1 MFKPAIAGKCAVN
14 CQAVKLKGSQS
25 NSKQPDNPTTPITSK
40 RSIRACSVLSTM
52 TAPRNAR
59 FAFVVFL
66 RIRWRIL
73 ARLRFTLPVPVTL
86 NRFLAL
92 EWVFIFGMTKMISVK
107 KWSAKVAVRFEA
119 QNKNPKLFV

>member
-1 MFKPAIAGKCAVN
+1 
-14 CQAVKLKGSQS
+14 
-25 NSKQPDNPTTPITSK
+25 
-40 RSIRACSVLSTM
+40 M
-52 TAPRNAR
+52 TALRSAR

-107 KWSAKVAVRFEA
+107 KWSAKVAVRIKA
-119 QNKNPKLFV
+119 QNKSTKLFA